1 MLLDIRRGYTSK
13 YYKGNAS
20 IMDQNSCGRLRHW
33 RNASLLHATKD
44 ALFVLVTA
52 TSGTS
57 VILFV
62 VSNAVLTLLHL
73 DISLRPRHC
82 DLWNV
87 GHTLRRQQRCPHSPP
102 S

>member
-1 MLLDIRRGYTSK
+1 
-13 YYKGNAS
+13 
-20 IMDQNSCGRLRHW
+20 MDQNSCGRLRHW

-44 ALFVLVTA
+44 ALLVTA

-73 DISLRPRHC
+73 DISVVDLVTSVALRVTGLLAWSQSTARKV
-82 DLWNV
+82 LAQVSGRNMRYW
-87 GHTLRRQQRCPHSPP
+87 R
-102 S
+102 